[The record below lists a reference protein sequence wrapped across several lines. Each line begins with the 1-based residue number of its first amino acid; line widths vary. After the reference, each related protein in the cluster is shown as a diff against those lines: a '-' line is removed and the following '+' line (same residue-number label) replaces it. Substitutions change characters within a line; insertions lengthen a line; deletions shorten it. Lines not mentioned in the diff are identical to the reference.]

1 MKSIIEGE
9 RALCFWLSQQT
20 EVSLNH
26 QDEKV
31 RQEAS
36 ICFVN
41 DSSSKIIVY

>member
-26 QDEKV
+26 T
-31 RQEAS
+31 
-36 ICFVN
+36 
-41 DSSSKIIVY
+41 IIKN